1 MPLLF
6 LEVKVTDTTK
16 YKSVG
21 IDITTYNKLRK
32 ICDAEDRN
40 IRQQISRWVNK
51 EWREGNYQES
61 HTSMGIG
68 SVGQKNSV

>member
-1 MPLLF
+1 M
-6 LEVKVTDTTK
+6 TNISK

-32 ICDAEDRN
+32 ICDDEDRN
-40 IRQQISRWVNK
+40 IRQQISRMVNVAYK
-51 EWREGNYQES
+51 EKYGNQVE
-61 HTSMGIG
+61 TMGIG